1 MDSAIEA
8 IDIVLDK
15 PRRLRLDHAG
25 LFRAECEINRI
36 RGASPEERAGID
48 YLMVRAYSGILRSVL
63 LPLDLLFCV
72 LLQALLHED
81 PKLTFDDMPKLIEAS
96 PLTRGDISVFLW
108 EAYLKCA
115 GKNLRIK
122 TEDSTAE
129 AGSEEEEKKSASL
142 ASGEGN
148 GASRSSS

>member
-96 PLTRGDISVFLW
+96 PLTR
-108 EAYLKCA
+108 A